1 MSRIVFELN
10 EIEDVKNKLDS
21 IIQRGQKI
29 DSSDFKKLVKQR
41 AKFLD
46 KNELMVFKCIEK
58 KEGQSKQD
66 IVNSPEIS
74 ISRGPVF
81 NAIKS
86 LINDRKM
93 VIEKRDPSNRQ
104 KKLLYVNRD
113 NLIIQVEN
121 DIKNFKRSYLK
132 LIKRANEEYIE
143 KQDLTA
149 DEINK
154 SKRPDLEIAEFYSTG
169 VADGLI
175 KIFKQFVINYSLN
188 AIFKW
193 PQEIKDLESLN
204 RLYLM
209 VFQSLKEIFSEL
221 IKYVPFDVQDEHK
234 RIAYLQEGLR
244 YSFEDA
250 IVYQEMI
257 PEFDDYNVV
266 PEFDAVMSNLFTAI
280 KMNATWK
287 DYREGHLNEPPGVS

>member
-74 ISRGPVF
+74 ISRGPIF
-81 NAIKS
+81 KALKS
-86 LINDRKM
+86 LIEDRKM
-93 VIEKRDPSNRQ
+93 VIDKPDPSNSQRL
-104 KKLLYVNRD
+104 LLYVNRD
-113 NLIIQVEN
+113 NLIIQVEH

-132 LIKRANEEYIE
+132 LMKRANEEYNK
-143 KQDLTA
+143 KQVLTL
-149 DEINK
+149 DEIKK
-154 SKRPDLEIAEFYSTG
+154 SKRPDLDIDEFYSTG
-169 VADGLI
+169 VASGLI
-175 KIFKQFVINYSLN
+175 KIFKQLIINYSLH

-193 PQEIKDLESLN
+193 PQEIDDLESLN
-204 RLYLM
+204 RLYLTI
-209 VFQSLKEIFSEL
+209 FQSLNEIFSEL
-221 IKYVPFDVQDEHK
+221 VKYVPFDIQEEQS
-234 RIAYLQEGLR
+234 RIEYLQEGLR

-250 IVYQEMI
+250 AAYQNLI
-257 PEFDDYNVV
+257 PEFDEYNVG

-280 KMNATWK
+280 KMNLNWR
-287 DYREGHLNEPPGVS
+287 DYREGHLDKPPSNY